1 MTLLKK
7 TDILPL
13 ERERRVTILA
23 GPYGS
28 GKTEIAINRAYAA
41 GRAGRAAIV
50 DLDIVNPY
58 FRSRELREEFE
69 RKGIQVAAPRG
80 HLAQADL
87 PALTGDMER
96 LLADPEVRIVVDVG
110 GDPAGARLLGSYAPS
125 LEKAGYALF
134 LVVNPNR
141 PFVSTPEEIE
151 TALKEI
157 EGASKLRATAVLSN
171 PHLIQLTTPQ
181 VVEEGH
187 QVVLAG
193 AARLGLPLAGLFFVP
208 EFLGSW
214 VPDCG
219 DVPAVPMDRFMLPPW
234 FEDIRRFAPYRDRR
248 SLMEG
253 APPEDKGE

>member
-1 MTLLKK
+1 MSLLEK
-7 TDILPL
+7 TDLLPL
-13 ERERRVTILA
+13 ERDRRVTILA

-28 GKTEIAINRAYAA
+28 GKTEIALNRAFAA
-41 GRAGRAAIV
+41 GRTARAAIA

-58 FRSRELREEFE
+58 FRSRELREDLE
-69 RKGIQVAAPRG
+69 RRGIQVAAPRG

-87 PALTGDMER
+87 PALTGHMEG
-96 LLADPEVRIVVDVG
+96 LLADPQVRLVIDVG

-141 PFVSTPEEIE
+141 PFVSTPEGIE
-151 TALKEI
+151 AALKEI
-157 EGASKLRATAVLSN
+157 ERASRLRATAVVSN
-171 PHLIQLTTPQ
+171 PHLIELTTPE
-181 VVEEGH
+181 VVEKGH
-187 QVVLAG
+187 EIVRAG
-193 AARLGLPLAGLFFVP
+193 AERLGLPLAGLFFVP

-214 VPDCG
+214 APDPG
-219 DVPAVPMDRFMLPPW
+219 DTPVIPMDRFMVPPW

-253 APPEDKGE
+253 APSEEKGD